1 MMEAATSTASASI
14 PRTTRKPKK
23 KMTTMCISSMTKQ
36 LLLVVSLSMIYA
48 FVVIDVVDAVPYMLL
63 TSSRSKCLSVI
74 APQSQTITIDY
85 DAPDLRLPEDD
96 GEDEEIARKIEEEK
110 KEAAAS
116 ADAADG
122 LDSQWNKR
130 MKDRLEQ
137 MKMKKMRDVS
147 ITATQKTNWKSV
159 VANRKRQV
167 VDGDGSEDEA
177 SAGSGRVREDLYK
190 RQGSILFKTGDSD
203 GQVEICVASVMASIK
218 NPVRVSIQVKMTASE
233 EEEEPEEDKTK
244 SGMENVEVQAKMSRL
259 ERDIQTL
266 NNRVKAA
273 LNNADFNKEQE
284 ANFHQQSVN
293 MNRAATYWPIIQL
306 VILLVTGFTQANH
319 IISYLRTHHIG
330 I

>member
-1 MMEAATSTASASI
+1 M
-14 PRTTRKPKK
+14 K
-23 KMTTMCISSMTKQ
+23 
-36 LLLVVSLSMIYA
+36 
-48 FVVIDVVDAVPYMLL
+48 
-63 TSSRSKCLSVI
+63 
-74 APQSQTITIDY
+74 
-85 DAPDLRLPEDD
+85 LPEDD
-96 GEDEEIARKIEEEK
+96 GEEEEIARKLEQEK
-110 KEAAAS
+110 KEAAA

-167 VDGDGSEDEA
+167 VDGDASEDET

-190 RQGSILFKTGDSD
+190 RQGSILFMTGDSD
-203 GQVEICVASVMASIK
+203 GQVEICIASVMASIK
-218 NPVRVSIQVKMTASE
+218 NPVRVSIHVKMAASEE
-233 EEEEPEEDKTK
+233 EEEEPEEDKSK
-244 SGMENVEVQAKMSRL
+244 SGMEHVEVQAKMSRL

-284 ANFHQQSVN
+284 ASFHQQSVN

-306 VILLVTGFTQANH
+306 IILLVTGFTQANH